1 MPNKPV
7 LQVALD
13 VMNLHRALQ
22 IAKEAVLGGV
32 DWIEAGTPLI
42 KSEGLESVREL
53 KRTFPSHTI
62 VADMKT
68 MDVGT
73 VEVEMA
79 SKAGADVICI
89 MGVADDATITEAV
102 KAGRRY
108 GSKIMVDLLGSSDPN
123 KRAKDMENFGADFV
137 CLHVGVDQQMKKVE
151 ALEDVRK
158 VAEEVNIPVA
168 CAGGLN
174 SETAIEVVEAGAM
187 IIIIGSAIIKSPDV
201 TLAAKTL
208 KKTISQK
215 KAISSELFRKYG
227 QEELQEAFL
236 KVSTPNIADA
246 MHTKGAMKGIT
257 PRIKHGT
264 KMAGKAITVRTI
276 DGDWAKPVEAIDRCD
291 NNEVLVIDAG
301 GGHIAIWGE
310 LASWSS
316 KKKGIAGVVI
326 DGAARDIDDIL
337 EMEFPIFSRHV
348 APNAGEPKGHG
359 EIGCEIT
366 CGEQVVRTG
375 DWIIGDESGVVVVP
389 REDAVEIANRAL
401 DVHERENRIRE
412 EIKRGSTLSEVLKLK
427 KWEKIG

>member
-1 MPNKPV
+1 MPNEPV

-22 IAKEAVLGGV
+22 IAKEAVTGGV

-102 KAGRRY
+102 KTGKRY
-108 GSKIMVDLLGSSDPN
+108 GSKIMVDLLGSSNPE
-123 KRAKDMENFGADFV
+123 KRAKEMENYGADFV

-151 ALEDVRK
+151 SLEDVK
-158 VAEEVNIPVA
+158 NVADEVNIPVA
-168 CAGGLN
+168 CAGGIN
-174 SETAIEVVEAGAM
+174 SETAANIVEAGAS
-187 IIIIGSAIIKSPDV
+187 IIIVGSAIIKSPDV
-201 TLAAKTL
+201 SEATEII
-208 KKTISQK
+208 KKGISQGK
-215 KAISSELFRKYG
+215 TISSELFKKYG
-227 QEELQEAFL
+227 QEELKEAFYR
-236 KVSTPNIADA
+236 VSTPNIADA
-246 MHTKGAMKGIT
+246 MHTKGAMKGII
-257 PRIKHGT
+257 PRIKHGI
-264 KMAGKAITVRTI
+264 KMVGKAITVRTM
-276 DGDWAKPVEAIDRCD
+276 DGDWAKPVEAIDRCE
-291 NNEVLVIDAG
+291 NEEVLVVDAG

-316 KKKGIAGVVI
+316 KKKGISGIVI
-326 DGAARDIDDIL
+326 DGAARDVDDIL
-337 EMEFPIFSRHV
+337 EMEFPVFSRHV

-359 EIGCEIT
+359 EIGCEII

-389 REDAVEIANRAL
+389 KEEAVEIANRAL

-412 EIKRGSTLSEVLKLK
+412 EIKRGSTLSEVLKLR
-427 KWEKIG
+427 KWEKIS